1 MANRIA
7 LFGRLLL
14 VVAATLISGDA
25 FASKRVA
32 LVIGNSAYQHVAKL
46 PNPARDANAIAA
58 LLRSA
63 GFDQVEQR
71 NDLTIR
77 EFRRAMRE
85 FAYLARDA
93 DMALVFY
100 AGHGIEVGGNNYLIP
115 TDARL
120 KSDLDIEDEVMS
132 LDRVLR
138 SLEAARTRLVILDA
152 CRDNPFLVTMAR
164 LTATRSIGR
173 GLARVEP
180 NASDMLIA
188 FAAKAGSVAADGSTG
203 HSPFTTALVKHVAE
217 PGLDVRLALGRVRDD
232 VLLNTHGRQEP
243 FVYGSLGGK
252 TVAITPSAP
261 APGSQPTVSAPADP
275 ATVVRNDYEFAERIG
290 TRDAWE
296 LFVARHPTGFYS
308 NLARAQIAKL
318 SGAAQEPATKE
329 PSVDPASPA
338 PSAPVVVAAAG
349 PAAGSES
356 AGPSAT
362 DTGARPQPDLVVIS
376 PAPPPVPSPRPESPA
391 AEPAKSVEQQI
402 AALTVPATGA
412 QTPSDGNQKSA
423 VFAAIR
429 SLQLELK
436 RVGCDPGDIGIW
448 TDGSKRAL
456 ESFNKYAGTNLMV
469 NVASIEA
476 LETVKA
482 RKERIC
488 PLVCKTGYFAKG
500 DSCVRGR
507 KRSS

>member
-1 MANRIA
+1 MASRIA

-14 VVAATLISGDA
+14 IVAATLVSGSA

-32 LVIGNSAYQHVAKL
+32 LVIGNAAYQHVAKL

-58 LLRSA
+58 LLRNA

-93 DMALVFY
+93 EMALVFY

-120 KSDLDIEDEVMS
+120 KSDLDIEDEVMP

-138 SLEAARTRLVILDA
+138 SLETARTRLVILDA

-164 LTATRSIGR
+164 LTATRSVGR
-173 GLARVEP
+173 GLARIEP
-180 NASDMLIA
+180 NTSDMLIA

-252 TVAITPSAP
+252 TVAISPAAP
-261 APGSQPTVSAPADP
+261 APASRPAVAAPADP
-275 ATVVRNDYEFAERIG
+275 AAVVRNDYEFAERIG

-296 LFVARHPTGFYS
+296 LFVARHPAGFYS
-308 NLARAQIAKL
+308 DLARAQIAKL
-318 SGAAQEPATKE
+318 SGAPQEPAAKE
-329 PSVDPASPA
+329 PSAEPAAPA
-338 PSAPVVVAAAG
+338 PAAPSVVAVAD
-349 PAAGSES
+349 PTAGSQS
-356 AGPSAT
+356 AGPSVAEP
-362 DTGARPQPDLVVIS
+362 GARPQPDLVVIG
-376 PAPPPVPSPRPESPA
+376 PAPPPVPSPRPEPPA
-391 AEPAKSVEQQI
+391 AEPAKSPEQQI

-412 QTPSDGNQKSA
+412 QDPSDGNQKSA

-429 SLQLELK
+429 GLQLELK

-456 ESFNKYAGTNLMV
+456 ENFNKYAGTNLMV
-469 NVASIEA
+469 NVASIDA

-482 RKERIC
+482 RKERVC
-488 PLVCKTGYFAKG
+488 PLTCKTGYYAKG
-500 DSCVRGR
+500 DTCVRGR
-507 KRSS
+507 KRKS

>member
-1 MANRIA
+1 MATVPAGWFDMRQSMAGYYRQRRPIEDQKMASRIA

-14 VVAATLISGDA
+14 VVAATLVSGNA

-58 LLRSA
+58 LLRGA

-71 NDLTIR
+71 SDLTIR

-93 DMALVFY
+93 EMAVVFY

-120 KSDLDIEDEVMS
+120 KSDLDIEDEVMP

-138 SLEAARTRLVILDA
+138 SLDTARTRLVILDA

-164 LTATRSIGR
+164 LTATRSVGR
-173 GLARVEP
+173 GLARIEP
-180 NASDMLIA
+180 NTSDMLIA

-252 TVAITPSAP
+252 TVAISPAGPAP
-261 APGSQPTVSAPADP
+261 ASRPAVAAPADP
-275 ATVVRNDYEFAERIG
+275 AAVVRNDYEFAERIG

-296 LFVARHPTGFYS
+296 LFVARHPAGFYS
-308 NLARAQIAKL
+308 DLARAHI
-318 SGAAQEPATKE
+318 
-329 PSVDPASPA
+329 
-338 PSAPVVVAAAG
+338 
-349 PAAGSES
+349 
-356 AGPSAT
+356 
-362 DTGARPQPDLVVIS
+362 
-376 PAPPPVPSPRPESPA
+376 
-391 AEPAKSVEQQI
+391 
-402 AALTVPATGA
+402 
-412 QTPSDGNQKSA
+412 
-423 VFAAIR
+423 F
-429 SLQLELK
+429 
-436 RVGCDPGDIGIW
+436 
-448 TDGSKRAL
+448 
-456 ESFNKYAGTNLMV
+456 
-469 NVASIEA
+469 
-476 LETVKA
+476 
-482 RKERIC
+482 
-488 PLVCKTGYFAKG
+488 
-500 DSCVRGR
+500 
-507 KRSS
+507 

>member
-14 VVAATLISGDA
+14 IVAATLIGGDA
-25 FASKRVA
+25 FAGKRVA

-58 LLRSA
+58 LLRGA

-164 LTATRSIGR
+164 LTATRSVGR

-180 NASDMLIA
+180 NTSDMLIA

-232 VLLNTHGRQEP
+232 VLLRTHGRQEP

-252 TVAITPSAP
+252 TVAITPAAP
-261 APGSQPTVSAPADP
+261 APGPRPTVSAPADP

-296 LFVARHPTGFYS
+296 LFVARHPEGFYAD
-308 NLARAQIAKL
+308 LARAQVAKL
-318 SGAAQEPATKE
+318 SGAAQEPA
-329 PSVDPASPA
+329 
-338 PSAPVVVAAAG
+338 VVAAAG
-349 PAAGSES
+349 PAAGPES
-356 AGPSAT
+356 TAPSAT
-362 DTGARPQPDLVVIS
+362 DAGPQPDLVVIS
-376 PAPPPVPSPRPESPA
+376 PAPPPVPSPRPEPAA
-391 AEPAKSVEQQI
+391 AEPAKSAEQQI

-412 QTPSDGNQKSA
+412 ESPSDGNQKSA

-456 ESFNKYAGTNLMV
+456 ENFNKYADTNLMV

-482 RKERIC
+482 RKERVC
-488 PLVCKTGYFAKG
+488 PLACKTGYYAKG